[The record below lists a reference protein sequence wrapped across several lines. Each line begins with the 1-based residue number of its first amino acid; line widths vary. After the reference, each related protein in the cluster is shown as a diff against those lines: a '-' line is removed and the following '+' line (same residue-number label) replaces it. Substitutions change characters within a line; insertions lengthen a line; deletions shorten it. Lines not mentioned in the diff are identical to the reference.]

1 MSDMMTEQ
9 QLIERFLELQEHP
22 EQMTDDE
29 LQQFLDNPQM
39 QELTEQM
46 AFAKRAFKSREM
58 GNEAP
63 DVEKEWAKFA
73 ATHFEEEETMPC
85 RTSVFSFNS
94 SFQKVAAC
102 FIGVL
107 LVTGMA
113 FAAIRIARH
122 SAEKE
127 QESLAQDTHISI
139 PKQEILSA
147 DTVKTDTTAVLQPVV
162 FDNVRLDEMLAQ
174 IAAYYR
180 VETVFRNE
188 SARQLRFHFVW
199 KHEEGIGRVIRKLDR
214 FESLNIKLEDNR
226 IIVE

>member
-73 ATHFEEEETMPC
+73 ATHFEEEETMPR

-139 PKQEILSA
+139 PEQEKLSA
-147 DTVKTDTTAVLQPVV
+147 DTVKTDTTAALHPVV
-162 FDNVRLDEMLAQ
+162 FDNVPLDEMLAQ
-174 IAAYYR
+174 IAAYYHT
-180 VETVFRNE
+180 ETVFRNE

-214 FESLNIKLEDNR
+214 FESLNIRLEDNR

>member
-1 MSDMMTEQ
+1 MMTEQ
-9 QLIERFLELQEHP
+9 QLIERFLVLQEHP

-73 ATHFEEEETMPC
+73 ATHFEEEETMPR

-107 LVTGMA
+107 LVTCMA

-147 DTVKTDTTAVLQPVV
+147 DTVKTDTKAVLQPVV

-174 IAAYYR
+174 IAAYYHT
-180 VETVFRNE
+180 ETVFRNE

-214 FESLNIKLEDNR
+214 FESLDIRLEDNR

>member
-1 MSDMMTEQ
+1 MSDMKTEQ

-73 ATHFEEEETMPC
+73 ATHFEEEETMPR
-85 RTSVFSFNS
+85 RTSVFFFNS

-113 FAAIRIARH
+113 YATIRIVRH

-127 QESLAQDTHISI
+127 QESVAQETRIST

-174 IAAYYR
+174 IAVYYHT
-180 VETVFRNE
+180 ETVFRNE

-214 FESLNIKLEDNR
+214 FESLNIRLEDNR

>member
-73 ATHFEEEETMPC
+73 ATHFEEEETMPR

-94 SFQKVAAC
+94 SFQKIAAC

-127 QESLAQDTHISI
+127 QESVAQETRIST
-139 PKQEILSA
+139 PEQEILSA
-147 DTVKTDTTAVLQPVV
+147 DTVKTDTKAVLQPVV

-174 IAAYYR
+174 IAAYYHT
-180 VETVFRNE
+180 ETVFRNE

-214 FESLNIKLEDNR
+214 FESLNIRLEDNR

>member
-46 AFAKRAFKSREM
+46 AFAKRAFKSKEM
-58 GNEAP
+58 GNEAL

-73 ATHFEEEETMPC
+73 ATHFEEEETMPR

-113 FAAIRIARH
+113 FAAIRIVRH
-122 SAEKE
+122 SAEKG

-147 DTVKTDTTAVLQPVV
+147 DTVKTDTTAVLHPVV

-174 IAAYYR
+174 IAAYYHT
-180 VETVFRNE
+180 ETVFRNE

-214 FESLNIKLEDNR
+214 FESLNIRLEDNR

>member
-39 QELTEQM
+39 QELMGQM
-46 AFAKRAFKSREM
+46 AFAKRTFKSRELR
-58 GNEAP
+58 GEAP

-73 ATHFEEEETMPC
+73 ATHFEEEETMPR

-147 DTVKTDTTAVLQPVV
+147 DTVKTDTKAVLQPVV

-174 IAAYYR
+174 IAAYYHI
-180 VETVFRNE
+180 ETVFRNE

-214 FESLNIKLEDNR
+214 FESLNIRLEDNR

>member
-73 ATHFEEEETMPC
+73 ATHFEEEETMPR

-147 DTVKTDTTAVLQPVV
+147 DTVKTDTKAVLQPVV

-174 IAAYYR
+174 IAAYYHT
-180 VETVFRNE
+180 ETVFRNE

>member
-39 QELTEQM
+39 QEFTEQM

-63 DVEKEWAKFA
+63 DVEEEWAKFA
-73 ATHFEEEETMPC
+73 ATHFGGEETMQR

-214 FESLNIKLEDNR
+214 FESLNIRLEDNR

>member
-73 ATHFEEEETMPC
+73 ATHFEEEETMQR
-85 RTSVFSFNS
+85 RTSAFSFSS

-214 FESLNIKLEDNR
+214 FESLNIRLEDNR

>member
-1 MSDMMTEQ
+1 MSDMKTEQ
-9 QLIERFLELQEHP
+9 QLIDRFLELQEHP

-29 LQQFLDNPQM
+29 LQQFLDDPQM
-39 QELTEQM
+39 QELMGQM
-46 AFAKRAFKSREM
+46 AFAKRTFKSRELR
-58 GNEAP
+58 GEAP
-63 DVEKEWAKFA
+63 DVEEEWAKFA
-73 ATHFEEEETMPC
+73 ANHFDGEDTMQR
-85 RTSVFSFNS
+85 RTSAFSFSS
-94 SFQKVAAC
+94 SFQKIAAC

-113 FAAIRIARH
+113 YATIHIVRH

-127 QESLAQDTHISI
+127 QESVAQETRIST
-139 PKQEILSA
+139 PEQEKLSA
-147 DTVKTDTTAVLQPVV
+147 DTVKADTTAVLQPVV

-214 FESLNIKLEDNR
+214 FESLDIRLEDNR